1 MMSPAAV
8 YRIFQRADG
17 EAPSVRAVVI
27 AMVVAAAL
35 VTTAGVIRVSRQH
48 EVLRLGFELS
58 RRSEQVGRLHEE
70 RRRLELELATLSA
83 PDRIRR
89 LATQLGM
96 TQVSPDRIRVL
107 VPTVHAEDRR
117 GSANAT
123 SLASAQAAAH
133 ATDAVAPLART
144 SGPDAA
150 ARTPS
155 RRDAGDARRTA
166 AAGLA
171 ARSP

>member
-1 MMSPAAV
+1 MPMMSPGTV

-35 VTTAGVIRVSRQH
+35 VTTAGVIRVARQH

-58 RRSEQVGRLHEE
+58 RRSEQVGRLQED
-70 RRRLELELATLSA
+70 RRRLELELATLAA

-96 TQVSPDRIRVL
+96 SPVSPDRIRVIEPSRAPL
-107 VPTVHAEDRR
+107 HAE
-117 GSANAT
+117 G
-123 SLASAQAAAH
+123 
-133 ATDAVAPLART
+133 AP
-144 SGPDAA
+144 
-150 ARTPS
+150 
-155 RRDAGDARRTA
+155 
-166 AAGLA
+166 
-171 ARSP
+171 

>member
-27 AMVVAAAL
+27 ALVVAAAL
-35 VTTAGVIRVSRQH
+35 LTCAGVIRVARQH

-58 RRSEQVGRLHEE
+58 RRADQLGRLQEARRQLQLE
-70 RRRLELELATLSA
+70 RATLAS

-96 TQVSPDRIRVL
+96 APVSPDRIRVIAPPL
-107 VPTVHAEDRR
+107 VTAPRAAEP
-117 GSANAT
+117 
-123 SLASAQAAAH
+123 
-133 ATDAVAPLART
+133 AP
-144 SGPDAA
+144 
-150 ARTPS
+150 
-155 RRDAGDARRTA
+155 
-166 AAGLA
+166 
-171 ARSP
+171 